1 MKRGDMFKR
10 ILLTAVL
17 GGALVFTTI
26 PGSAMANGRW
36 DRTETRDRHDY
47 FGEAWMGY
55 GPSYGFLH
63 FRGFDRHPDLYFYPE
78 GYTAP
83 GAWRSG
89 FGYYAPVLTDVFGD
103 DYYFAYGYRCNGYRN
118 GYYVDILGNP
128 ISVLGRPWYRRNA
141 DCEDFFTRH
150 GYWYGAND
158 CSRFDVEHG
167 YCSKDD

>member
-17 GGALVFTTI
+17 GGALVFTMM
-26 PGSAMANGRW
+26 PGSAVANGRS
-36 DRTETRDRHDY
+36 DRTESRDRHDY
-47 FGEAWMGY
+47 FGESWTGY

-83 GAWRSG
+83 GSWRAG
-89 FGYYAPVLTDVFGD
+89 GYGWYAPVLTDVFGD

-118 GYYVDILGNP
+118 GYYVDGGGNP

-141 DCEDFFTRH
+141 DCEDFYQRH
-150 GYWYGAND
+150 GFWYGAND
-158 CSRFDVEHG
+158 CGRFDVEQG
-167 YCSKDD
+167 YCDND